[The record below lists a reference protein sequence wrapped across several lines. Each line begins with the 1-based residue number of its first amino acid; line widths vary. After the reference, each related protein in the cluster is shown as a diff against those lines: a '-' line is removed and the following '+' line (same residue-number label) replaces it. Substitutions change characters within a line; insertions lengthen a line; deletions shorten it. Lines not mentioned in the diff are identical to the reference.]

1 MANRTPATIGLVKA
15 LAEAT
20 PGRTAVLQ
28 AAARL
33 PGLSVVLPC
42 RDERDNV
49 AAAIA
54 EARAAA
60 RAVAHRLEVIVV
72 DDGSRD
78 GTGEIAAFLARSTA
92 EVRVVTHSENRG
104 YGAAVRSG
112 IGAAAMPWILLTDA
126 DLQFDL
132 RELDR
137 FARRASGS
145 DLVVGR
151 RARRADP
158 LGRRLAGATW
168 NVLVRRLFGLPVR
181 DVDCAFKLMRA
192 SLVQRLE
199 LTADGAMVSAELL
212 GRAVAAGATVQELDV
227 THRPRAAGEQS
238 GASPRVVA
246 RALRELVAL
255 APALRSP

>member
-1 MANRTPATIGLVKA
+1 VLVKA

-20 PGRTAVLQ
+20 PGRGPVLE

-49 AAAIA
+49 AAAVA

-60 RAVAHRLEVIVV
+60 WDVAHRLEVIVV

-78 GTGEIAAFLARSTA
+78 GTGEIAAFLARSTP
-92 EVRVVTHSENRG
+92 ELRLVTHSENRG

-112 IGAAAMPWILLTDA
+112 IGAATMPWILLTDA
-126 DLQFDL
+126 ALQFDL

-137 FARRASGS
+137 FARRASGA

-158 LGRRLAGATW
+158 LGRRLAGVGW

-192 SLVQRLE
+192 SLVQTLE

-212 GRAVAAGATVQELDV
+212 GRAVAAGAAVHELDV

-238 GASPRVVA
+238 GASPRVIA

>member
-1 MANRTPATIGLVKA
+1 MKA

-20 PGRTAVLQ
+20 PGRTAVLE
-28 AAARL
+28 AARRL
-33 PGLSVVLPC
+33 PGLTVVLPC

-49 AAAIA
+49 AAAVAAAA
-54 EARAAA
+54 EAA
-60 RAVAHRLEVIVV
+60 RRVAHRFEVIVV

-78 GTGEIAAFLARSTA
+78 GTGEIAAFLGRGTP
-92 EVRVVTHSENRG
+92 EVRVVTHAENRG

-132 RELDR
+132 AELDS
-137 FARRASGS
+137 FVRRASGA

-158 LGRRLAGATW
+158 LGRRLAGVSW
-168 NVLVRRLFGLPVR
+168 NALVRRLFRLPVR

-199 LTADGAMVSAELL
+199 LTADGAMVSTELI
-212 GRAVAAGATVQELDV
+212 GRALATGATVHELDV
-227 THRPRAAGEQS
+227 VHRPRAAGEQS
-238 GASPRVVA
+238 GASPRVIA

-255 APALRSP
+255 APELRAP